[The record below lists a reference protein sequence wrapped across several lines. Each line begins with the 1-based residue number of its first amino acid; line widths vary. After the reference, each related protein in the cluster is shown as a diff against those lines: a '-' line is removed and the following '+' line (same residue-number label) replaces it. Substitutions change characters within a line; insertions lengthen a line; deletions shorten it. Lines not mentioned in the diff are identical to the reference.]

1 MSDVNVIGVQHLA
14 INVTDLDAA
23 KTFYGE
29 ILQLPELE
37 RPAGVAEQ
45 FRSVW
50 YLLGNAELHVVE
62 NPEFRPLKSPLGP
75 HFAISCADFATA
87 SEKLAASEASVVFGP
102 EKGVDG
108 INRIVLKDPTGNI
121 IEVID
126 LPLHG

>member
-1 MSDVNVIGVQHLA
+1 MNEVNVIGVQHLA
-14 INVTDLDAA
+14 INVRDLDEA
-23 KTFYGE
+23 KVFYGE
-29 ILQLPELE
+29 MLQLPELE

-62 NPEFRPLKSPLGP
+62 NPDFKPLKSPLGP
-75 HFAISCADFATA
+75 HFAVSCADFAVA
-87 SEKLAASEASVVFGP
+87 SERLSASKSSVVYGP
-102 EKGVDG
+102 AKGVDG

-121 IEVID
+121 VEVID